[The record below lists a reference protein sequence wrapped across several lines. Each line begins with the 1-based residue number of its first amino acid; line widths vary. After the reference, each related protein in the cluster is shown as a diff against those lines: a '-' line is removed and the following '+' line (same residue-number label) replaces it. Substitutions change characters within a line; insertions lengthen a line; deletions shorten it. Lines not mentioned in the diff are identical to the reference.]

1 MNGKKA
7 ITIVN
12 TNVMKLKLF
21 TTILLLC
28 TFFQSQAY
36 KKQSIDITVNGQKR
50 NMVVF
55 TPNSLPDNSPLFIVT
70 HGMNQDPEY
79 QYGSDKMYE
88 MIDTAKFVI
97 AYLRSDGNTWD
108 TGGTKDQNFVL
119 KTIDEMAAMFSID
132 TNRVYWS
139 GFSMGSMLIH
149 HCIASMQDKIAAF
162 APTSGIQFSEQPW
175 NNCKKPVVLLEC
187 IAYDDDVFGYEQYGI
202 HDYIENYA
210 KHDKHPTYKKTT
222 NYKPISSSWYNG
234 DLERWTGGPNGGEVA
249 LYSYHNGGHWPMD
262 LNRHLI
268 WNFCKRYSLD
278 PNIPNARII
287 TPTVND
293 TYTYLDTIPVSF
305 RVSDKDGTVK
315 LAQLYLDGTLRQA
328 YRDLDVRDTLLTY
341 DWANPKAGS
350 HTIRIVVTDNDNKK
364 KEVSRTITVENPV
377 PIVMTEVC
385 YENNSFDIPLT
396 VNSFRYAFD
405 LKVEAENVVAYLSG
419 SPGRVDL
426 QAEETGLSNVITLKP
441 VDGAEIQEGTYTMY
455 ITKVKDER
463 GVTASTIKF
472 TYTFG
477 VSETSSAAIKYKKP
491 FNDALQTGQ
500 ALYDATADEQYSTAE
515 KLRASLKEV
524 LDTYASFAS
533 TSPTEYEAATA
544 AIIAVT
550 EPLAVR
556 KQNLDD
562 YYALYAQVDSIIS
575 LYADN
580 PAVNTNSYY
589 TRLVK
594 ARDYYSTESHIKNDT
609 QILNSIKQLTSYYE
623 KFQKAL
629 ETIDTSIYQI
639 VNSKLSNDKYYD
651 LQGHRL
657 SSQPRKGIVIIDG
670 HKYLVK

>member
-1 MNGKKA
+1 
-7 ITIVN
+7 
-12 TNVMKLKLF
+12 MKLKFF
-21 TTILLLC
+21 TTLLLLSV
-28 TFFQSQAY
+28 FMASNAY
-36 KKQSIDITVNGQKR
+36 KRQSIDINVNGQTR

-55 TPNSLPDNSPLFIVT
+55 VPNSLPDNSPLFIVT

-97 AYLRSDGNTWD
+97 AYLRSDGSTWD

-149 HCIASMQDKIAAF
+149 HCIANMQDKIAAF

-210 KHDKHPTYKKTT
+210 KHDKHPNYKKTT

-234 DLERWTGGPNGGEVA
+234 DLERWTGGPNGGEVV

-278 PNIPNARII
+278 PNIPSARII
-287 TPTVND
+287 SPTVND

-305 RVSDKDGTVK
+305 RASDKDGTVK
-315 LAQLYLDGTLRQA
+315 QVQLYLDGTMRKA
-328 YRDLDVRDTLLTY
+328 YRDLNVSDTLITY
-341 DWANPKAGS
+341 EWANPRAGS

-377 PIVMTEVC
+377 PIVMTEEC

-405 LKVEAENVVAYLSG
+405 LRVEAENIVAYLSG

-426 QAEETGLSNVITLKP
+426 KAEETGLSNVITLKP
-441 VDGAEIQEGTYTMY
+441 VEGAEIQEGTYTMY
-455 ITKVKDER
+455 ITKMKDER
-463 GVTASTIKF
+463 GVTASTIKY
-472 TYTFG
+472 TYYFG
-477 VSETSSAAIKYKKP
+477 VSETSAAAIKYKKP
-491 FNDALQTGQ
+491 FNEALQ
-500 ALYDATADEQYSTAE
+500 AAKDLYEATSDSIYSTTE
-515 KLRASLKEV
+515 KLRTSVKDVITQYE
-524 LDTYASFAS
+524 DFAS
-533 TSPTEYEAATA
+533 TSPTAYQEATE
-544 AIIAVT
+544 AINKVM
-550 EPLAVR
+550 EPLVTR

-562 YYALYAQVDSIIS
+562 YYALLARVDETIAQF
-575 LYADN
+575 ADIES
-580 PAVNTNSYY
+580 VNTTSAY

-594 ARDYYSTESHIKNDT
+594 ARDYYGAESRIKNDT
-609 QILNSIKQLTSYYE
+609 QILNCIKQLTSYLD
-623 KFQKAL
+623 KLLTA
-629 ETIDTSIYQI
+629 TTGINAITT
-639 VNSKLSNDKYYD
+639 VRMANSRYYN
-651 LQGHRL
+651 LQGQEINTL
-657 SSQPRKGIVIIDG
+657 RKGVNIVDG
-670 HKYLVK
+670 KKVLVR